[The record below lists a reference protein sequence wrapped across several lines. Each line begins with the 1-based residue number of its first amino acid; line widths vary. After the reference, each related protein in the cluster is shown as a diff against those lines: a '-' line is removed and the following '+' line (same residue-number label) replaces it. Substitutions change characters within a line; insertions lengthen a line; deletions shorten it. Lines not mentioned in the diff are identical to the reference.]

1 MKKLKKSV
9 KIKITLAMLL
19 TSGVFIANNIPE
31 EKEILVTA
39 STNFVEASPSKEESE
54 KSADEWVIAN
64 KSKTKT
70 RNENDIYAIK
80 SKEDGIQNIP
90 LKATE
95 HFDNGLQYFLLDDG
109 QGSMYIS
116 FEELKNG
123 QNYIGFVTYSD
134 KLVSVIESDFEF
146 TYQEV
151 FNDEEYRK
159 LSKDVSK
166 RLLDKVV
173 FKF

>member
-9 KIKITLAMLL
+9 KISLALL
-19 TSGVFIANNIPE
+19 TVGGVFIANNIPE

-39 STNFVEASPSKEESE
+39 STNFVEASPSKEE
-54 KSADEWVIAN
+54 
-64 KSKTKT
+64 
-70 RNENDIYAIK
+70 NENDIYEIK

-116 FEELKNG
+116 FEKLKNG

-146 TYQEV
+146 TYQEI

>member
-9 KIKITLAMLL
+9 KISLALL
-19 TSGVFIANNIPE
+19 TVGGVFIANNIPE

-39 STNFVEASPSKEESE
+39 SKNFVEASPSK
-54 KSADEWVIAN
+54 
-64 KSKTKT
+64 T
-70 RNENDIYAIK
+70 RDENDIYAIK

-116 FEELKNG
+116 FEDLKNG

-146 TYQEV
+146 TYQEI
-151 FNDEEYRK
+151 FNDEEYRT

-166 RLLDKVV
+166 KLLDRVV

>member
-9 KIKITLAMLL
+9 KISLALL
-19 TSGVFIANNIPE
+19 TIGGVFVANNIPE

-39 STNFVEASPSKEESE
+39 SKNFVEASPS
-54 KSADEWVIAN
+54 
-64 KSKTKT
+64 KT

-116 FEELKNG
+116 FEE
-123 QNYIGFVTYSD
+123 
-134 KLVSVIESDFEF
+134 
-146 TYQEV
+146 
-151 FNDEEYRK
+151 
-159 LSKDVSK
+159 
-166 RLLDKVV
+166 
-173 FKF
+173 

>member
-9 KIKITLAMLL
+9 KISLALL
-19 TSGVFIANNIPE
+19 TVGGVFIANNIPE

-39 STNFVEASPSKEESE
+39 STNFVEASPSKADNE
-54 KSADEWVIAN
+54 K
-64 KSKTKT
+64 
-70 RNENDIYAIK
+70 DIYAIK

-116 FEELKNG
+116 FEDLKNG

-146 TYQEV
+146 TYQEI

-166 RLLDKVV
+166 KLLDRVV

>member
-9 KIKITLAMLL
+9 KISLALL
-19 TSGVFIANNIPE
+19 TVGGVFIANNIPE

-39 STNFVEASPSKEESE
+39 STNFVEASPSK
-54 KSADEWVIAN
+54 A
-64 KSKTKT
+64 

-95 HFDNGLQYFLLDDG
+95 NFDNGLQYFLLDDG

-116 FEELKNG
+116 FEDLKNG

-146 TYQEV
+146 TYQEI

-173 FKF
+173 FKFWK

>member
-9 KIKITLAMLL
+9 KITIAML
-19 TSGVFIANNIPE
+19 TIGGVFIANNIPE
-31 EKEILVTA
+31 EKEILVKA
-39 STNFVEASPSKEESE
+39 SKNFVEASQSKEE
-54 KSADEWVIAN
+54 
-64 KSKTKT
+64 
-70 RNENDIYAIK
+70 NENDIYAIK
-80 SKEDGIQNIP
+80 TKEDGIQNIP

-116 FEELKNG
+116 FEDLKNG

-134 KLVSVIESDFEF
+134 KLISVIESDFEF
-146 TYQEV
+146 TYEEV

-166 RLLDKVV
+166 RLLDKKV

>member
-9 KIKITLAMLL
+9 KITIAML
-19 TSGVFIANNIPE
+19 TIGGVFIANNIPE
-31 EKEILVTA
+31 EKEILVKA
-39 STNFVEASPSKEESE
+39 SKNFVEASQSKEE
-54 KSADEWVIAN
+54 
-64 KSKTKT
+64 
-70 RNENDIYAIK
+70 NENDIYEIK

-116 FEELKNG
+116 FEDLKNG

-146 TYQEV
+146 TYEEI

-173 FKF
+173 FKFWK

>member
-9 KIKITLAMLL
+9 KITIAML
-19 TSGVFIANNIPE
+19 TVGGVFVANNIPE

-39 STNFVEASPSKEESE
+39 STNFVEASPS
-54 KSADEWVIAN
+54 
-64 KSKTKT
+64 

-95 HFDNGLQYFLLDDG
+95 LFDGDLQYFLLDDG

-116 FEELKNG
+116 FEDLKNG

-134 KLVSVIESDFEF
+134 KLVNVIESDFEF
-146 TYQEV
+146 TYEEI
-151 FNDEEYRK
+151 FNDEEYRT

-166 RLLDKVV
+166 KLLDRVV

>member
-9 KIKITLAMLL
+9 KISLALL
-19 TSGVFIANNIPE
+19 TVGGVFIANNIPE

-39 STNFVEASPSKEESE
+39 SKNFVEASPSKEDNE
-54 KSADEWVIAN
+54 KSADAWVIAN
-64 KSKTKT
+64 KSKTNT

-116 FEELKNG
+116 FEDLKNG

-134 KLVSVIESDFEF
+134 KLISVIESDFEF
-146 TYQEV
+146 TYQEI

>member
-9 KIKITLAMLL
+9 KISLALL
-19 TSGVFIANNIPE
+19 TVGGVFIANNIPE

-39 STNFVEASPSKEESE
+39 STNFVGASTSKEENE
-54 KSADEWVIAN
+54 KFADEWVIAN

-70 RNENDIYAIK
+70 RNENDIYEIK

-116 FEELKNG
+116 FEKLKNG

-134 KLVSVIESDFEF
+134 KLINVIESDFEF
-146 TYQEV
+146 TYEEV

-159 LSKDVSK
+159 LSKHVSK
-166 RLLDKVV
+166 RLLDKKV

>member
-9 KIKITLAMLL
+9 KISLALL
-19 TSGVFIANNIPE
+19 TVGGVFIANNIPE

-39 STNFVEASPSKEESE
+39 STNFVEASPS
-54 KSADEWVIAN
+54 
-64 KSKTKT
+64 KT

-116 FEELKNG
+116 FEDLKNG

-146 TYQEV
+146 TYEEI
-151 FNDEEYRK
+151 FNDEEYRT

-166 RLLDKVV
+166 KLLDRVV

>member
-9 KIKITLAMLL
+9 KITIAML
-19 TSGVFIANNIPE
+19 TIGGVFIANNIPE
-31 EKEILVTA
+31 EKEILVKA
-39 STNFVEASPSKEESE
+39 SKNFVEASPSK
-54 KSADEWVIAN
+54 
-64 KSKTKT
+64 T
-70 RNENDIYAIK
+70 RNENDIYEIK

-95 HFDNGLQYFLLDDG
+95 HFDNELQYFLLDDG

-116 FEELKNG
+116 FEDLKNG

-146 TYQEV
+146 TYEEI

-166 RLLDKVV
+166 RLLDRIV

>member
-9 KIKITLAMLL
+9 KISLALL
-19 TSGVFIANNIPE
+19 TVGGVFIANNIPE

-39 STNFVEASPSKEESE
+39 SKNFVEASPSK
-54 KSADEWVIAN
+54 
-64 KSKTKT
+64 T
-70 RNENDIYAIK
+70 RDENDIYAIK

-116 FEELKNG
+116 FEDLKNG

-146 TYQEV
+146 TYQEI
-151 FNDEEYRK
+151 FNDEEYRT

-166 RLLDKVV
+166 KLLDRVV
-173 FKF
+173 FKL